1 MSVCFYINVP
11 RIYFSGDRNRSIIK
25 SKREFRLREENVRKE
40 FVGDLLSRMCP
51 SSLSCCYFYF
61 YPRLFSFLAAFSC
74 SIKADFEDWRKDTE
88 ARKES
93 FP

>member
-40 FVGDLLSRMCP
+40 FVGGSTFEDVSFFSIVLLLLFL
-51 SSLSCCYFYF
+51 SSTVFVSCCVFMFDKSGLRGLEKRY
-61 YPRLFSFLAAFSC
+61 
-74 SIKADFEDWRKDTE
+74 
-88 ARKES
+88 
-93 FP
+93 